1 MGGMMATKRLIDAL
15 DYICSIDAE
24 LEAVSA
30 LLERHKI
37 KHNRTINKL
46 ADREKSLRSI
56 CKWNR
61 HKYNDEAIDVLT
73 YIDNY
78 DEEEEDYD

>member
-1 MGGMMATKRLIDAL
+1 MPDTREKLIDAI

-24 LEAVSA
+24 LEAVFK
-30 LLERHKI
+30 LLERHKK
-37 KHNRTINKL
+37 KHKRTINKL

-61 HKYNDEAIDVLT
+61 HKYKDEAIDVLSDV
-73 YIDNY
+73 DNY
-78 DEEEEDYD
+78 DDQEEDYD